1 MLFRWMNDN
10 NCTTTMD
17 DEKYIEMEIKK
28 KRRKRKI

>member
-1 MLFRWMNDN
+1 MNDN

-17 DEKYIEMEIKK
+17 DEKYIEMKIKK